1 MICPLDRAFQ
11 GLNDW
16 GLRYIAN
23 LIQCSVTFVFFF
35 YYLQELVVRVCFIL
49 GNLASKSEDVRD
61 AIFFDDSFLE
71 VILSVMQT
79 YFNFEMEV
87 RHLNSFDIHVCFKNY
102 IIVLSCKELFGI
114 INATIT
120 NKYF

>member
-16 GLRYIAN
+16 GLRYIGN

-87 RHLNSFDIHVCFKNY
+87 RHLNSFNVHVCFKNY
-102 IIVLSCKELFGI
+102 IIVLSRKELFGI
-114 INATIT
+114 INATIR

>member
-1 MICPLDRAFQ
+1 MTGA
-11 GLNDW
+11 
-16 GLRYIAN
+16 RYKAN
-23 LIQCSVTFVFFF
+23 LMQGSITLGVFVIT
-35 YYLQELVVRVCFIL
+35 LQELVVRVCFIL

-87 RHLNSFDIHVCFKNY
+87 RHLNSFEIHVCL
-102 IIVLSCKELFGI
+102 LSSPVRSFLG
-114 INATIT
+114 
-120 NKYF
+120 

>member
-1 MICPLDRAFQ
+1 M
-11 GLNDW
+11 
-16 GLRYIAN
+16 
-23 LIQCSVTFVFFF
+23 
-35 YYLQELVVRVCFIL
+35 VRVCFIL

-87 RHLNSFDIHVCFKNY
+87 RPLNSFVIRLCFKNY
-102 IIVLSCKELFGI
+102 IILLF
-114 INATIT
+114 
-120 NKYF
+120 YCPLL

>member
-1 MICPLDRAFQ
+1 MTGA
-11 GLNDW
+11 
-16 GLRYIAN
+16 RYKAN
-23 LIQCSVTFVFFF
+23 LMQGSITLVVFVIT
-35 YYLQELVVRVCFIL
+35 LQELVVRVCFIL

-87 RHLNSFDIHVCFKNY
+87 RHLNSFEIHVCLF
-102 IIVLSCKELFGI
+102 VLSCKELFGI

-120 NKYF
+120 SISNETYI

>member
-1 MICPLDRAFQ
+1 MLHNI
-11 GLNDW
+11 
-16 GLRYIAN
+16 
-23 LIQCSVTFVFFF
+23 SVFF

-87 RHLNSFDIHVCFKNY
+87 MHLNSFNIHVCFRNY
-102 IIVLSCKELFGI
+102 IIVLSCRELFGI

>member
-1 MICPLDRAFQ
+1 MLHNIC
-11 GLNDW
+11 
-16 GLRYIAN
+16 
-23 LIQCSVTFVFFF
+23 VFFII
-35 YYLQELVVRVCFIL
+35 LQELVVRVCFIL

-87 RHLNSFDIHVCFKNY
+87 RHLNSFNIHVCFRNC

-114 INATIT
+114 INATIR

>member
-1 MICPLDRAFQ
+1 MCRNIC
-11 GLNDW
+11 
-16 GLRYIAN
+16 
-23 LIQCSVTFVFFF
+23 FFNSF
-35 YYLQELVVRVCFIL
+35 LQELVVRVCFIL

-87 RHLNSFDIHVCFKNY
+87 RHLNSFGLHVSCRNY
-102 IIVLSCKELFGI
+102 IIFLSFKELFGI
-114 INATIT
+114 INATIR

>member
-1 MICPLDRAFQ
+1 MLHNICVL
-11 GLNDW
+11 
-16 GLRYIAN
+16 
-23 LIQCSVTFVFFF
+23 FFII
-35 YYLQELVVRVCFIL
+35 LQELVVRVCFIL

-87 RHLNSFDIHVCFKNY
+87 RHLNSFNIHFCFKSY

-120 NKYF
+120 NKSF

>member
-1 MICPLDRAFQ
+1 MTGA
-11 GLNDW
+11 
-16 GLRYIAN
+16 RYIAN
-23 LIQCSVTFVFFF
+23 LMQGSITLLVFVIT
-35 YYLQELVVRVCFIL
+35 LQELVVRVCFIL

-87 RHLNSFDIHVCFKNY
+87 RHLNSFEIHVCL
-102 IIVLSCKELFGI
+102 LSSPVRSFLG
-114 INATIT
+114 
-120 NKYF
+120 

>member
-1 MICPLDRAFQ
+1 M
-11 GLNDW
+11 
-16 GLRYIAN
+16 
-23 LIQCSVTFVFFF
+23 QCSIIFVSFIIIIM
-35 YYLQELVVRVCFIL
+35 QELVVRVCFIL

-87 RHLNSFDIHVCFKNY
+87 RHLNSFNIHICFKNY
-102 IIVLSCKELFGI
+102 VIVLSCKELFGI
-114 INATIT
+114 INATIR
-120 NKYF
+120 NKFF

>member
-1 MICPLDRAFQ
+1 M
-11 GLNDW
+11 
-16 GLRYIAN
+16 
-23 LIQCSVTFVFFF
+23 QCSIIFVSFIIII
-35 YYLQELVVRVCFIL
+35 LQELVVRVCFIL

-87 RHLNSFDIHVCFKNY
+87 RQLNSFNIHVCFRKLY
-102 IIVLSCKELFGI
+102 IIFCPLL
-114 INATIT
+114 
-120 NKYF
+120 

>member
-1 MICPLDRAFQ
+1 M
-11 GLNDW
+11 
-16 GLRYIAN
+16 
-23 LIQCSVTFVFFF
+23 
-35 YYLQELVVRVCFIL
+35 QELVVRVCFIL

-87 RHLNSFDIHVCFKNY
+87 RSLNSFVIRVCFKNY
-102 IIVLSCKELFGI
+102 IYLLSSPVRSFLG
-114 INATIT
+114 
-120 NKYF
+120 